1 MTSSCYAALYHHSI
15 WLSSLYCICKAVDGG
30 RTNWAKTE
38 AFLQLCSFSTVGV
51 GTYSFDDN
59 DDNDEDVK
67 PNFSSNEYGYST
79 GPRMKKEQIKVFDKK
94 VID

>member
-1 MTSSCYAALYHHSI
+1 MQRFRQSYGRLGHRVGILYQVIYSVMTCSCYAALYHHFI

-30 RTNWAKTE
+30 RANWAKTE

-59 DDNDEDVK
+59 DDNEEDVK
-67 PNFSSNEYGYST
+67 PNSN
-79 GPRMKKEQIKVFDKK
+79 
-94 VID
+94 